1 MKSNSKRI
9 KNLKTLISN
18 PIYSIDEGLL
28 LIMKLRTAMFLE
40 SIELH
45 ISLNINPRN
54 AKQQVTSDVL
64 LPNVIKKNKRIAV
77 FTDEINNDLIGLG
90 ACIVGNEEIL
100 TKIRSGNIDFDILIT
115 NQKNMPKLSSVGRIL
130 GIKGLMPSL
139 KNGTVTND
147 FESTIDEFS
156 NGKINYKTDKHGVI
170 HLVFGKDSFS
180 MIELKQNLLTVIES
194 VKKNKPLGIKGKYF
208 KSLYICTSMS
218 PSIKLFNY

>member
-1 MKSNSKRI
+1 MKPNSRRI

-18 PIYSIDEGLL
+18 PIYSIDEGLSL
-28 LIMKLRTAMFLE
+28 VTKLRTAMFLE

-45 ISLNINPRN
+45 VSLNINSKN

-64 LPNVIKKNKRIAV
+64 LPNAIKTNRRIAV
-77 FTDEINNDLIGLG
+77 FTDEINSDLIGLG

-115 NQKNMPKLSSVGRIL
+115 DQKNMPKLSSVGRIL

-139 KNGTVTND
+139 KNGTITNN
-147 FESTIDEFS
+147 FGSTIDEFG

-170 HLVFGKDSFS
+170 HLVFGKDNFS
-180 MIELKQNLLTVIES
+180 IIELKQNLLTIIES
-194 VKKNKPLGIKGKYF
+194 IKKNKPLGVKGKYF
-208 KSLYICTSMS
+208 KSLHICTSMS